1 MSNKIDQNQ
10 ISAQKNL
17 NNLNYENLSSSSES
31 EDDKRLYN
39 ISETKNDILKAF
51 DEQINKNKEEFKQ
64 MALIKQKKNEIYK
77 LAKDLKID
85 IKNLD
90 VAINEIIKKQ
100 HNDYLNTFSSF
111 MDSIRKELT
120 QKLEEMERQAE
131 EKKKANDIRLI
142 KCERDFFRMEAV
154 RLNGICKSFKEK
166 IDELS
171 FRNKLITDELNTLKI
186 KWKESENIN
195 KQLLFELESNI
206 QSYKELEEKFNT
218 TKNLLD
224 KKTNNK
230 FNVDKSSSIEGKHFN
245 FDNKDGSKSNNYFES
260 EAKDFEE
267 NQGLGTSPKDK
278 KIFELSEKMKR
289 YKNEARIFR
298 EKAHKALAELNK
310 NYLEKNKLENI
321 FNDCVNATKKIIYK
335 RKLKENKGY
344 KIKNKTGLGKYDI
357 KISFTTKYE
366 EFLPGDKMS
375 TLENFLFND
384 DVYNFV
390 KDAIFNHPPTGNKK
404 NESVKKI
411 VSDYNFYDPDWKMK
425 EIIENASS
433 DLTKNDNNILP
444 LMSVGNKKMG
454 IKKDN
459 IEMNFRDKAKTNNQ
473 FYRTG
478 KISIMN
484 QFIPKKPQIGTSSKL
499 TMNLQV

>member
-77 LAKDLKID
+77 LAKDLKIDIKNLDVAD

-206 QSYKELEEKFNT
+206 QSYKELEE
-218 TKNLLD
+218 
-224 KKTNNK
+224 
-230 FNVDKSSSIEGKHFN
+230 
-245 FDNKDGSKSNNYFES
+245 Y
-260 EAKDFEE
+260 
-267 NQGLGTSPKDK
+267 
-278 KIFELSEKMKR
+278 
-289 YKNEARIFR
+289 
-298 EKAHKALAELNK
+298 
-310 NYLEKNKLENI
+310 
-321 FNDCVNATKKIIYK
+321 
-335 RKLKENKGY
+335 
-344 KIKNKTGLGKYDI
+344 
-357 KISFTTKYE
+357 
-366 EFLPGDKMS
+366 
-375 TLENFLFND
+375 
-384 DVYNFV
+384 
-390 KDAIFNHPPTGNKK
+390 
-404 NESVKKI
+404 
-411 VSDYNFYDPDWKMK
+411 W
-425 EIIENASS
+425 
-433 DLTKNDNNILP
+433 
-444 LMSVGNKKMG
+444 
-454 IKKDN
+454 IKKLVIN
-459 IEMNFRDKAKTNNQ
+459 
-473 FYRTG
+473 
-478 KISIMN
+478 
-484 QFIPKKPQIGTSSKL
+484 L
-499 TMNLQV
+499 T